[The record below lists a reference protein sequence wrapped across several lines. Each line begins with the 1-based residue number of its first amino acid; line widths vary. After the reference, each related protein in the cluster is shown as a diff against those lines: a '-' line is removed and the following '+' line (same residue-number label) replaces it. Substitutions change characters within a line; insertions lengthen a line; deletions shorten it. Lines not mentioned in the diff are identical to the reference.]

1 MYCEFY
7 GFRDKPFSLTPN
19 PRYLFM
25 GEEQREVFA
34 HLLYG
39 IEQHAGFIQ
48 LTGEVGLGKTTILRS
63 LLEQLPPEQ
72 HRIALIFNPRLSA
85 VELLRGINREYGIP
99 HDDSLGMGELLDRLY
114 HYLLEEHAAGRT
126 VTLVI
131 DEAQNLHPHLLEQI
145 RLISNLETVDD
156 KLIQII
162 LAGQPELKTLLA
174 RSELR
179 QLAQRITIRCELSPL
194 SREGVA
200 AYVDHRVI
208 VSGGYRTVLFTPGAI
223 DRIYR
228 FSSGVPRLVNV
239 VCDRALLVGFTREAR
254 EIDADHVRTAIR
266 EISGTTPLW
275 GRVKKRAL
283 SWFLAG
289 S

>member
-7 GFRDKPFSLTPN
+7 GFRDKPFNLTPN

-25 GEEQREVFA
+25 GVEHRDLFA
-34 HLLYG
+34 HLIYG

-63 LLEQLPPEQ
+63 LLETLSPEE
-72 HRIALIFNPRLSA
+72 HRIALIFNPRLSS
-85 VELLRGINREYGIP
+85 VELLRSINREYGIP
-99 HDDSLGMGELLDRLY
+99 HDEGMGMGDLLDCLY
-114 HYLLEEHAAGRT
+114 RFLLDEHAAGRT

-156 KLIQII
+156 KLIQIV
-162 LAGQPELKTLLA
+162 LAGQPELQKLLS
-174 RSELR
+174 RTELR
-179 QLAQRITIRCELSPL
+179 QLTQRITVRCTLSPL
-194 SREGVA
+194 SRDEVA
-200 AYVDHRVI
+200 AYVDHRII
-208 VSGGYRTVLFTPGAI
+208 VSGGYRTVIFSSGAI

-239 VCDRALLVGFTREAR
+239 VCDRSLLVGFTREAR
-254 EIDADHVRTAIR
+254 EITADHVRTAIR
-266 EISGTTPLW
+266 ELSGTRPFW
-275 GRVKKRAL
+275 DRVRRRVV
-283 SWFLAG
+283 SWLPNG